1 MGREANL
8 VRLLPLAQPQMI
20 ARRTNW
26 TTREWRPGPDYRIIC
41 PCQHHARRERSTWRR
56 ALRVASRG
64 VAVLLGVPLA
74 LAAFDIPTEAMNAN
88 LASLRPRVLSPKPD
102 SRPLPI
108 FTAPVVSER
117 FVSSDAVQQLV
128 SLDTFKEE
136 YFRTAVPFG
145 SIIYREAKKNG
156 LSPELVAAMVHTES
170 DFRAGLVSHKSAQGL
185 MQIVPET
192 ARLLGVA
199 NVFDPEQNIAAG
211 TRYYR
216 YLLDR
221 FDNERIAL
229 AAYNAGEGKI
239 ERCGCIPEFAETRQ
253 YIEKVNA
260 RKDRYRQRVRNSYL
274 AAVRMR
280 PAAH

>member
-1 MGREANL
+1 
-8 VRLLPLAQPQMI
+8 MI

-26 TTREWRPGPDYRIIC
+26 TTREWRPGPDYRVIC

-56 ALRVASRG
+56 ALRVASRS
-64 VAVLLGVPLA
+64 VAVLLGVPFA

-88 LASLRPRVLSPKPD
+88 LASLRPRMLLQKVPLTTRETPKEAP
-102 SRPLPI
+102 RPLPI

-117 FVSSDAVQQLV
+117 FMSSDAVQQLV
-128 SLDTFKEE
+128 SLDSFKEE
-136 YFRTAVPFG
+136 YFRTAVPYG

-156 LSPELVAAMVHTES
+156 ISPELVAAMVHTES
-170 DFRAGLVSHKSAQGL
+170 DFRVGLVSHKSAQGL

-216 YLLDR
+216 YLLNR
-221 FDNERIAL
+221 FENERIAL
-229 AAYNAGEGKI
+229 AAYNAGEGKV
-239 ERCGCIPEFAETRQ
+239 ERCGCIPEFAETRR